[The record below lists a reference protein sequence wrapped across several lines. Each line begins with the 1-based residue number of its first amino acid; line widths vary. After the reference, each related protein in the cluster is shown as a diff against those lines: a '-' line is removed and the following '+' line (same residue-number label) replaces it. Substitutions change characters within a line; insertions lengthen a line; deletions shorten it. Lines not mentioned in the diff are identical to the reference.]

1 MKNQATVKSMHSE
14 IMIGLQSLKDAKKA
28 GLIQSDRVDF
38 RAMQQVYLKGVK
50 MAHAPRQERLH
61 KLKIITHTKAG
72 VKTENFSHVA
82 AFYEDGRVLS
92 TSGDVYQAV
101 KVGNMYI
108 ANVEYLKANADT
120 LCIDCR

>member
-14 IMIGLQSLKDAKKA
+14 IMTGLKSLKDAKRA

-38 RAMQQVYLKGVK
+38 RAMQSVYLKSVK

-61 KLKIITHTKAG
+61 KLKIVTHSKGGA
-72 VKTENFSHVA
+72 KTENHSHVA

-101 KVGNMYI
+101 KLGNVYV
-108 ANVEYLKANADT
+108 ANVEYVKANGDT
-120 LCIDCR
+120 LCMDCR

>member
-1 MKNQATVKSMHSE
+1 MKNQATVKSMHTE
-14 IMIGLQSLKDAKKA
+14 VMTGLQSLKDAKRA

-38 RAMQQVYLKGVK
+38 RAMQSIYLKSVK

-61 KLKIITHTKAG
+61 KLKIVTHSKCG
-72 VKTENFSHVA
+72 VKSENHSHVS
-82 AFYEDGRVLS
+82 AFYDDGRVLS
-92 TSGDVYQAV
+92 TAGDVYKAV

-108 ANVEYLKANADT
+108 AHVEYVKANGDT